1 MAHLVGDGQV
11 LGTRKSPDQ
20 HHQGHRFIDRSISGA
35 GLGAES
41 GELGLTQVTE
51 ERLLWTPITRL
62 SAANRI
68 RDALNGTSELTEIAE
83 AAAESFLETF
93 AADTASVSLVQ
104 GDEYR
109 SLVNVGVLFPGD
121 VRFPED
127 EVYEIGYYP
136 KASEALMR
144 GEGYV
149 SSIDT
154 KGMAEADRMLKEFDR
169 GTCMGVPLTY
179 LRETIGEVFVTRP
192 HGEPAF
198 TAEDLGVGMELTRQL
213 GFRMGPA
220 FQKRVARE
228 SSWWPL
234 NATLA

>member
-1 MAHLVGDGQV
+1 MPAA
-11 LGTRKSPDQ
+11 
-20 HHQGHRFIDRSISGA
+20 ISGLA
-35 GLGAES
+35 
-41 GELGLTQVTE
+41 
-51 ERLLWTPITRL
+51 
-62 SAANRI
+62 
-68 RDALNGTSELTEIAE
+68 EIAE

-93 AADTASVSLVQ
+93 AADTASVSLIQ

-121 VRFPED
+121 ARFPED

-136 KASEALMR
+136 QASDALMR
-144 GEGYV
+144 GEGYL
-149 SSIDT
+149 SSTATRGI
-154 KGMAEADRMLKEFDR
+154 AESDRMLREFDR

-198 TAEDLGVGMELTRQL
+198 TVEDLGVGMELTRQL

-220 FQKRVARE
+220 FLKRVARDP
-228 SSWWPL
+228 SWWPL
-234 NATLA
+234 NATLT

>member
-1 MAHLVGDGQV
+1 
-11 LGTRKSPDQ
+11 
-20 HHQGHRFIDRSISGA
+20 
-35 GLGAES
+35 
-41 GELGLTQVTE
+41 
-51 ERLLWTPITRL
+51 LWTPITRL

-68 RDALNGTSELTEIAE
+68 RDALHGTTELADIAE

-93 AADTASVSLVQ
+93 AADTASVSLIQ

-127 EVYEIGYYP
+127 EVYEIGYY
-136 KASEALMR
+136 KEASEALMR
-144 GEGYV
+144 GEGYLA
-149 SSIDT
+149 SRDT
-154 KGMAEADRMLKEFDR
+154 KGVAESDRMLREFDR

-192 HGEPAF
+192 HGEPVF
-198 TAEDLGVGMELTRQL
+198 TTDDLGVGREITRQL

-220 FQKRVARE
+220 FQKRVARDP
-228 SSWWPL
+228 SWWPL
-234 NATLA
+234 NATID